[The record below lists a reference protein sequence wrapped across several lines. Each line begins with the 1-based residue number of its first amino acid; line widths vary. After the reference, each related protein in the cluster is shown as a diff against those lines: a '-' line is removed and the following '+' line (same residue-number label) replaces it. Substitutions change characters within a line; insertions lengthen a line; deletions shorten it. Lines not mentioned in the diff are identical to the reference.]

1 MFCYVKV
8 DPVDQKLFST
18 RKKDKSENNI
28 NFKFAMKLL
37 TISHSHVKDTG
48 KILRD
53 DNFQICIIDLKLRIN
68 LLSLE
73 CNNFVQ
79 MMSST

>member
-1 MFCYVKV
+1 MSKF

-18 RKKDKSENNI
+18 RKKDKSGNNI

-48 KILRD
+48 QILRD
-53 DNFQICIIDLKLRIN
+53 DNFQN
-68 LLSLE
+68 LHYRLE
-73 CNNFVQ
+73 VENKFAFLG
-79 MMSST
+79 M